1 MTKDQTP
8 QNRED
13 GAPRAGVPR
22 RTVLRGAAW
31 SMPVVAVAAATPAR
45 AASGD
50 GNVIVT
56 SSCYGIT
63 ILGVGASFP
72 QFHIT
77 AVGQPVLAGSTF
89 LLSGTGLAGLTFGSA
104 TGLFD
109 VQLVGGNQAIVTVGS
124 DIPAGSS
131 STLQVTGIGGAFL
144 ARTYTLS
151 VDTILGNA
159 NVITTDDSA
168 SQRLSGVSVLGVL
181 VGRCS

>member
-1 MTKDQTP
+1 
-8 QNRED
+8 
-13 GAPRAGVPR
+13 
-22 RTVLRGAAW
+22 
-31 SMPVVAVAAATPAR
+31 MPIVAAAAAMPAR

-77 AVGQPVLAGSTF
+77 AVGETIKAGSTF
-89 LLSGTGLAGLTFGSA
+89 LLSGTGLANLTFGSA

-109 VQLVGGNQAIVTVGS
+109 VQLAGGNQAMVTVRS
-124 DIPAGSS
+124 DIPAGST
-131 STLQVTGIGGAFL
+131 STLQVTGIAGAFL
-144 ARTYTLS
+144 ARTYTLA
-151 VDTILGNA
+151 VDTVVGNA
-159 NVITTDDSA
+159 NVITSDDSA